1 MKKVDYEEPLDSFW
15 ITNLY
20 CIADEMIELGI
31 NAGKKPYK
39 TCVSSNAMGVYENE
53 TEDGSFYTSF
63 CRSCN
68 QVFHKE
74 AFHKSSLASEFG
86 IEGGLVTNKKT
97 FNRPAKK
104 EKITKEEV
112 KEVLSY
118 GYQGNGY
125 RGIKDEFRKFFGHAI
140 KVDSKGNPIA
150 EWYPE
155 TQDSTLYGYKS
166 RHFPKN
172 FGYDNRGITGVK
184 SEMSGQVK
192 FKDKNF
198 RDILIVGGEIDK
210 ASAYQMWVE
219 HQRGKS
225 KWKGT
230 ESDEYDYMPVISPT
244 TGEGSTFTQVRN
256 NYDFINRAE
265 NIYIG
270 LDNDLKGIESMEAV
284 CNILPKEKLKVIR
297 WSRKDPNAYIH
308 NPEGKDYSKQFI
320 SDFYAAK
327 EYEDSGIFASSG
339 LMPFIKES
347 LNLDRIPLPE
357 YMQGLQ
363 GMTKGLGVIKN
374 RQYNVI
380 GITSSG
386 KSTHANSMVY
396 HFAFLPNE
404 KTAVISLEA
413 TKGEYGID
421 ILSYHL
427 EKNLY
432 WEESD
437 SVQAYLDTPEVVEE
451 ANKLFVDEYGDSRFF
466 VVDDRKGTVA
476 SLEQLCE
483 TLRNK
488 YGVTIIVIDVLTDLL
503 RVTSNEEQARHLNWQ
518 SNFVKSGVTI
528 FNILHTRKLPA
539 SNNGVPVKCSEY
551 DALGS
556 SIFVQ
561 KAAGNI
567 VINRNKEAPKDDW
580 IEKNTTYVTVSKMR
594 QGSTGETTPWLYDPD
609 TRKVYDREK
618 FFKDNP
624 ERLPA
629 GYDLTVSSFDKA
641 YYEEGG
647 RGWDGVSDN
656 SSRGFSKKASI
667 KPRQKIDAPVDS
679 FNIDMG
685 NGVTL

>member
-1 MKKVDYEEPLDSFW
+1 MKDFKEVDSFW
-15 ITNLY
+15 IKNDY
-20 CIADEMIELGI
+20 CIADEV
-31 NAGKKPYK
+31 K
-39 TCVSSNAMGVYENE
+39 TSYHSCGSSDALGVYQNE
-53 TEDGSFYTSF
+53 GEDGVFYTGF

-68 QVFHKE
+68 QVFPKE
-74 AFHKSSLASEFG
+74 IFHRSSLAKEYG
-86 IEGGLVTNKKT
+86 VEGGILTSPKN
-97 FNRPAKK
+97 FPRPIKK
-104 EKITKEEV
+104 EKISKEDI
-112 KEVLSY
+112 KSILSY
-118 GYQGNGY
+118 GYEGGNY

-140 KVDSKGNPIA
+140 NIDSKGKPIA
-150 EWYPE
+150 EYYPE
-155 TQDSTLYGYKS
+155 TQVGVLYGYKS

-172 FGYDNRGITGVK
+172 FGYDNKGITGVK
-184 SEMSGQVK
+184 SELSGQVK

-225 KWKGT
+225 KWKGL
-230 ESDEYDYMPVISPT
+230 EEDEYDYMPVVSPT
-244 TGEGSTFTQVRN
+244 TGEGSTATQVRN

-270 LDNDLKGIESMEAV
+270 LDNDEKGIESMEAV
-284 CNILPKEKLKVIR
+284 CSILPKNKIKVIR
-297 WSRKDPNAYIH
+297 WSRKDPNAYLH
-308 NPEGKDYSKQFI
+308 NPENKDYSKQFI

-327 EYEDSGIFASSG
+327 EYEDSGIFASAG

-347 LNLDRIPLPE
+347 LNLDRIPLPD
-357 YMQGLQ
+357 YMRGLQ

-374 RQYNVI
+374 RLYNVI
-380 GITSSG
+380 GMTSSG

-437 SVQAYLDTPEVVEE
+437 SVQKYLDTPEVTEE
-451 ANKLFVDEYGDSRFF
+451 ANKLFIDEHGESRFY

-503 RVTSNEEQARHLNWQ
+503 RVTSNEDQAKHLNWQ

-528 FNILHTRKLPA
+528 FNILHTRKLNP
-539 SNNGVPVKCSEY
+539 SPNGVPVRCSEY

-556 SIFVQ
+556 SIYVQ
-561 KAAGNI
+561 KSAGNI
-567 VINRNKEAPKDDW
+567 VINRNKEAPNDDW
-580 IEKNTTYVTVSKMR
+580 IEKNTTYVTVAKMR
-594 QGSTGETTPWLYDPD
+594 QGTTGETTPWLYDPE
-609 TRKVYDREK
+609 TRKVYDRDK

-624 ERLPA
+624 DRLPA
-629 GYDLTVSSFDKA
+629 GYDLTVNSFDKA

-647 RGWDGVSDN
+647 RGWDGVTEN
-656 SSRGFSKKASI
+656 KGFSKKSSSA
-667 KPRQKIDAPVDS
+667 KPKQDTPIDS

-685 NGVTL
+685 DGVTL